1 MRILIAGA
9 SGAIGRP
16 LVRRLRANQHEV
28 FALTRSPDS
37 APALKETGAEPVIAD
52 ALDAAAVKAAVGRI
66 RPEAVINELT
76 SLPRHYTPAEM
87 KAAAERDRKVRV
99 EGNMNL
105 LAALRDSGVRRYLLQ
120 SSGFWYAPGA
130 GLADESVPF
139 ISSASPGVEASAR
152 IYLELEARA
161 SATPG
166 IEFVA
171 LRYGFFYGPG
181 TWYTREGDM
190 GDQVRQQQIPIIGEG
205 QGVYSFVHI
214 DDAAGATA
222 AALECP
228 PGAYN
233 IVDGSPSPQRLWLTA
248 FARAAGAPAPPRVSE
263 EEALRASGGDA
274 VYYATRLRGAS
285 NEKARRELE
294 FRPRPLEW
302 IRGQRSD

>member
-1 MRILIAGA
+1 MKVLIAGG
-9 SGAIGRP
+9 SGAIGRL
-16 LVRRLRANQHEV
+16 LVPRLRANHHEV
-28 FALTRSPDS
+28 FALMRSPGS
-37 APALKETGAEPVIAD
+37 APLKEIDAEAIIAD
-52 ALDAAAVKAAVGRI
+52 ALDPAAVKAALGRL
-66 RPEAVINELT
+66 RPDAVINELT
-76 SLPRHYTPAEM
+76 SLPRHYTPTEM
-87 KAAAERDRKVRV
+87 AAAAEHDRKVRV
-99 EGNMNL
+99 EGDANL
-105 LAALRDSGVRRYLLQ
+105 LAALGDAGVRRYLLQ

-139 ISSASPGVEASAR
+139 IVSASPGVEASAHT
-152 IYLELEARA
+152 YLELEARA

-166 IEFVA
+166 IDFVA

-190 GDQVRQQQIPIIGEG
+190 GDQVRQRQVPIIGEG

-214 DDAAGATA
+214 DDAAVATA
-222 AALECP
+222 AALECA

-233 IVDGSPSPQRLWLTA
+233 IVDGNPSPQHFWLAA
-248 FARAAGAPAPPRVSE
+248 FARGAGAPSPPRIGE
-263 EEALRASGGDA
+263 EEALRTLGPDA

-302 IRGQRSD
+302 I

>member
-1 MRILIAGA
+1 
-9 SGAIGRP
+9 
-16 LVRRLRANQHEV
+16 
-28 FALTRSPDS
+28 
-37 APALKETGAEPVIAD
+37 LKEIGAEPVIGD
-52 ALDAAAVKAAVGRI
+52 ALDAAAVTAAVGRI
-66 RPEAVINELT
+66 RPDAVINELT
-76 SLPRHYTPAEM
+76 SLPRRYTPAEM
-87 KAAAERDRKVRV
+87 AAAAERDHKLRV
-99 EGNMNL
+99 EGNINL
-105 LAALRDSGVRRYLLQ
+105 LAALRDAGVRRYLLQ
-120 SSGFWYAPGA
+120 SSGFWYAPGVE
-130 GLADESVPF
+130 LADESVPF
-139 ISSASPGVEASAR
+139 ISSASPVVEAGAR
-152 IYLELEARA
+152 TYMALEARA

-190 GDQVRQQQIPIIGEG
+190 GDQVRQQQVPIIGEG

-214 DDAAGATA
+214 DDAAEATA
-222 AALECP
+222 AALECS

-233 IVDGSPSPQRLWLTA
+233 IVDGNPSPQPLWLAA

-263 EEALRASGGDA
+263 EEALRASGPDA

-302 IRGQRSD
+302 IQRSD

>member
-1 MRILIAGA
+1 MRILLAGA
-9 SGAIGRP
+9 TGAIGRP
-16 LVRRLRANQHEV
+16 LVRLLRANQHEV

-37 APALKETGAEPVIAD
+37 ATALKEIGAEAVVAD
-52 ALDAAAVKAAVGRI
+52 ALDAAAVKAAVGQI
-66 RPEAVINELT
+66 RPSAVINELT
-76 SLPRHYTPAEM
+76 SLPRHYTPTEM
-87 KAAAERDRKVRV
+87 KAAAEGDRKVRV
-99 EGNMNL
+99 EGNINL
-105 LAALRDSGVRRYLLQ
+105 LAALREAGVRRYLLQ
-120 SSGFWYAPGA
+120 SSGFWYAPGE

-139 ISSASPGVEASAR
+139 ISSASPGLEASAGT
-152 IYLELEARA
+152 YLELEARA

-190 GDQVRQQQIPIIGEG
+190 GNQARQLQLPIIGEG

-214 DDAAGATA
+214 DDAAAATA

-228 PGAYN
+228 PGPYN
-233 IVDGSPSPQRLWLTA
+233 IVDANPSPQHLWLTA
-248 FARAAGAPAPPRVSE
+248 FAHVVGAPAPARVSE
-263 EEALRASGGDA
+263 EDALRTSGPDA

-285 NEKARRELE
+285 NHKAERELA

-302 IRGQRSD
+302 I

>member
-1 MRILIAGA
+1 LEQI
-9 SGAIGRP
+9 
-16 LVRRLRANQHEV
+16 
-28 FALTRSPDS
+28 
-37 APALKETGAEPVIAD
+37 GAEPVIGD

-66 RPEAVINELT
+66 RPDAVINELT

-99 EGNMNL
+99 EGNINV
-105 LAALRDSGVRRYLLQ
+105 LAALRDAGVRRYLLQ
-120 SSGFWYAPGA
+120 SSGFWYAPGP

-139 ISSASPGVEASAR
+139 ISSASPGVEASAGTYR
-152 IYLELEARA
+152 ALEARA
-161 SATPG
+161 SAMRG

-181 TWYTREGDM
+181 TWYTRDADI
-190 GDQVRQQQIPIIGEG
+190 GDQVRQQQLPIIGEG

-214 DDAAGATA
+214 DDAAAATA

-233 IVDGSPSPQRLWLTA
+233 IVDGNPSPQHLWLTA
-248 FARAAGAPAPPRVSE
+248 FACAAGAPAPPRISE
-263 EEALRASGGDA
+263 EDALRASGPDA

-285 NEKARRELE
+285 NEKARRQLG

-302 IRGQRSD
+302 I